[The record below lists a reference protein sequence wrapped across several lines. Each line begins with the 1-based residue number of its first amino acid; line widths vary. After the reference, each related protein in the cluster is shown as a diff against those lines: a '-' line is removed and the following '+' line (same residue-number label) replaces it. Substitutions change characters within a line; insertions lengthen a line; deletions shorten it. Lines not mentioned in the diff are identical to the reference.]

1 MSKEEIQMAMNK
13 TKEIVSSHP
22 VVVFRFYAFVV
33 SEVLIYNPIGS
44 SKTYCRYCQRVKQL
58 LTQLGASFKVFE
70 LDEISHGSEIQSA
83 LSEWTGQSTVPSVFI
98 KGKHIGGSDKV
109 METYK
114 QDKLVPLL
122 TEAGALANIPSKL

>member
-22 VVVFRFYAFVV
+22 VVVF
-33 SEVLIYNPIGS
+33 